1 MKKSIKYKILD
12 NLPTIFVML
21 LFIFG
26 MTLTFNHAQAA
37 GVVFSSTPDATKPLE
52 LDKKP
57 QYNTQGMVEQ
67 QIPVFCGDSTF
78 ILSTSAKQ
86 MEESQILVG
95 EVREGGAPYGKV
107 IGILS
112 FGHSVERN
120 SGTFFMTLPG
130 IGPEGQSMTCILG
143 YGMNWTFFDDEGNL
157 ILPQDSL

>member
-1 MKKSIKYKILD
+1 MKQTLKNILGIG
-12 NLPTIFVML
+12 LIVVFFYVLSSL
-21 LFIFG
+21 LNF
-26 MTLTFNHAQAA
+26 AQAA

-112 FGHSVERN
+112 FGHSVERD

>member
-1 MKKSIKYKILD
+1 MKQTLKNILGIG
-12 NLPTIFVML
+12 LIVVFFYVL
-21 LFIFG
+21 SSL
-26 MTLTFNHAQAA
+26 LTFAQAA

>member
-37 GVVFSSTPDATKPLE
+37 GVVFSSTPDATEPPVE
-52 LDKKP
+52 TP
-57 QYNTQGMVEQ
+57 QYPLNKLVEQ
-67 QIPVFCGDSTF
+67 NVPLSCGETSY
-78 ILSTSAKQ
+78 ILDTSANK
-86 MEESQILVG
+86 MLESQILIG
-95 EVREGGAPYGKV
+95 EIRTGGQPFGEV

-120 SGTFFMTLPG
+120 SGTFFMTVPG
-130 IGPEGQSMTCILG
+130 IGANSESMTCILG
-143 YGMNWTFFDDEGNL
+143 YGVNWRFFDDEGNL